1 MWFVRLAL
9 RRPISVLVIV
19 VALLLGAYLTVRDA
33 PANIFPTLGIPVIYV
48 VQPYAGMAPSQME
61 SQFVTYYEYHF
72 LYIGGLDHIESQ
84 SIQGAALLKL
94 YFHPG
99 TDIAQAMAQVTAMTF
114 RATSFMPPGTL
125 PAFILRFD
133 AGSLPVGKLVFSSK
147 TLSESQVQ
155 DAALYQI
162 RPMLGTLP
170 GVSAP
175 PPFGGKVRTIVVDL
189 DPDRMQS
196 YGLSPMN
203 VVQAVLNSNLTL
215 PSGNTPVGDLSAIV
229 HTDAM
234 AEDISDFRNVPLK
247 LGAGP
252 TVFIRDL
259 GKVYDGTDIQ
269 TQVALVN
276 GQPTVYMPVIMRAG
290 ASTVG
295 VVNAVKAA
303 LPRMRAML
311 PAGVNLN
318 FEFDQ
323 SVYVKSAI
331 RDLLFEGGLGALLTG
346 LVVLLFLADWRS
358 ALIVVITIPL
368 SIMAAFIAL
377 RLVGESINIMTLGG
391 LALAVGILV
400 DEATVAVENIHAHLA
415 SGKGIARAVADG
427 MGEVIEP
434 RFIAVVCI
442 VAVFIPS
449 FFMTG
454 IGSALFPPL
463 ALAVV
468 FSMIASYVVSTT
480 VLPVLSVWFLQG
492 RHEGDAERRA
502 ESLFERARLRYRD
515 IVSRLVALRW
525 PVVGVYVAVVVISLL
540 AARNLGTE
548 LFPKVD
554 TGQFQ
559 LRIRAP
565 AGTDLTHTQEI
576 VHRVEKQIADEVGA
590 NNVHLTLATIGVP
603 NWQHPVN
610 LISLFNSGPSDAVLE
625 VALGSG
631 KRPPLAE
638 IEEQVRK
645 KLARDFPGVR
655 FSFEAGDIVSQIL
668 NFGSPTP
675 VEVTVWG
682 KNFDLLLPYA
692 KRLEAALTR
701 IPELRDVQIPESLD
715 YPTVNVNINRTLAGQ
730 LGVTVSQVATSVID
744 ATATSV
750 LISRNYWVDPQ
761 SGIPY
766 PVEVRVPPTD
776 LAIDGA
782 LRHLPVMPIGASR
795 PLLSDVATLSAGR
808 TMGEIDHL
816 NNQRSLNVTANISGD
831 DYGRAAADVE
841 RAIVSL
847 GAPPRGVAVENRGQL
862 AQMLTTLAS
871 LRSGLLLAIVVV
883 LLVLAANFESLRDA
897 LAVISTV
904 PAVLAGVVLMLL
916 ATNSTLNVESF
927 MGAIMAVG
935 VAVANAVL
943 LITFARDRRRAGDRP
958 LGAITEAA
966 ERRLRPILMTT
977 LAMVAGM
984 VPMASGLGAGGA
996 QTAPLGRAVIG
1007 GLLASLLATLLVLPT
1022 IFVLLTPDRPMR
1034 STSLDPDDPESLF
1047 AEGSR

>member
-1 MWFVRLAL
+1 
-9 RRPISVLVIV
+9 
-19 VALLLGAYLTVRDA
+19 
-33 PANIFPTLGIPVIYV
+33 
-48 VQPYAGMAPSQME
+48 
-61 SQFVTYYEYHF
+61 
-72 LYIGGLDHIESQ
+72 
-84 SIQGAALLKL
+84 
-94 YFHPG
+94 
-99 TDIAQAMAQVTAMTF
+99 
-114 RATSFMPPGTL
+114 
-125 PAFILRFD
+125 
-133 AGSLPVGKLVFSSK
+133 
-147 TLSESQVQ
+147 
-155 DAALYQI
+155 
-162 RPMLGTLP
+162 
-170 GVSAP
+170 
-175 PPFGGKVRTIVVDL
+175 
-189 DPDRMQS
+189 
-196 YGLSPMN
+196 
-203 VVQAVLNSNLTL
+203 
-215 PSGNTPVGDLSAIV
+215 
-229 HTDAM
+229 
-234 AEDISDFRNVPLK
+234 
-247 LGAGP
+247 
-252 TVFIRDL
+252 
-259 GKVYDGTDIQ
+259 
-269 TQVALVN
+269 
-276 GQPTVYMPVIMRAG
+276 
-290 ASTVG
+290 
-295 VVNAVKAA
+295 
-303 LPRMRAML
+303 
-311 PAGVNLN
+311 
-318 FEFDQ
+318 
-323 SVYVKSAI
+323 
-331 RDLLFEGGLGALLTG
+331 
-346 LVVLLFLADWRS
+346 
-358 ALIVVITIPL
+358 
-368 SIMAAFIAL
+368 
-377 RLVGESINIMTLGG
+377 
-391 LALAVGILV
+391 
-400 DEATVAVENIHAHLA
+400 
-415 SGKGIARAVADG
+415 
-427 MGEVIEP
+427 
-434 RFIAVVCI
+434 
-442 VAVFIPS
+442 
-449 FFMTG
+449 
-454 IGSALFPPL
+454 
-463 ALAVV
+463 
-468 FSMIASYVVSTT
+468 
-480 VLPVLSVWFLQG
+480 
-492 RHEGDAERRA
+492 
-502 ESLFERARLRYRD
+502 
-515 IVSRLVALRW
+515 
-525 PVVGVYVAVVVISLL
+525 
-540 AARNLGTE
+540 
-548 LFPKVD
+548 
-554 TGQFQ
+554 
-559 LRIRAP
+559 
-565 AGTDLTHTQEI
+565 
-576 VHRVEKQIADEVGA
+576 
-590 NNVHLTLATIGVP
+590 
-603 NWQHPVN
+603 
-610 LISLFNSGPSDAVLE
+610 
-625 VALGSG
+625 
-631 KRPPLAE
+631 
-638 IEEQVRK
+638 
-645 KLARDFPGVR
+645 VR

-795 PLLSDVATLSAGR
+795 PLVSDVATLSAGR